1 MTTRE
6 QKNYSYT
13 QAMEIVSCSESTLR
27 RKLLK
32 DGIKLGATKL
42 KRGWI
47 IPHTTLEALGV
58 LPVVNTPNEES
69 QLVTTRQE
77 NTRLRIE
84 NEGLRKE
91 NEGLKQLLSERE
103 KVVALLEQVPRRE
116 SLWSRFIRH
125 SKKEN

>member
-13 QAMEIVSCSESTLR
+13 QAVEIVSCSESTLR

-32 DGIKLGATKL
+32 DGMKLGATKL

-47 IPHTTLEALGV
+47 IPHTTLEAMGV
-58 LPVVNTPNEES
+58 LPVVNTPDEES

-91 NEGLKQLLSERE
+91 NDEL
-103 KVVALLEQVPRRE
+103 
-116 SLWSRFIRH
+116 
-125 SKKEN
+125 KKELDNK